1 MQYNQLNINN
11 MGQME
16 INPKQTFLELQK
28 MQEKERNRLI
38 DSALAG
44 RKLTPGERMSLYLE
58 VENSS
63 RFVDGE
69 LIPTDSDGTP
79 LTDPHGWPTPI
90 QQHIRQ
96 TAKTLLGVE
105 PPALQQPKTPANWDE
120 LFHAMRGAKSDAERQ
135 EIYKSFK
142 GQ

>member
-1 MQYNQLNINN
+1 
-11 MGQME
+11 MGQIE

-105 PPALQQPKTPANWDE
+105 PQAQPQDKAPADGQE
-120 LFHAMRGAKSDAERQ
+120 LFDRMKAAQTDEERVKLYAA
-135 EIYKSFK
+135 YK
-142 GQ
+142 GG

>member
-1 MQYNQLNINN
+1 
-11 MGQME
+11 MGQIE

-79 LTDPHGWPTPI
+79 LTDPHGWPVPV
-90 QQHIRQ
+90 QAHIRQ

-105 PPALQQPKTPANWDE
+105 PQAQPQDKAPADGQE
-120 LFHAMRGAKSDAERQ
+120 LFDRMKAAQTDEERVKLYAA
-135 EIYKSFK
+135 YK
-142 GQ
+142 GG

>member
-1 MQYNQLNINN
+1 
-11 MGQME
+11 MGQIE

-105 PPALQQPKTPANWDE
+105 PPALQQPKPPASGDE
-120 LFHAMRGAKSDAERQ
+120 LFNQMKAAQTDEERVKLYAA
-135 EIYKSFK
+135 YK
-142 GQ
+142 GG

>member
-1 MQYNQLNINN
+1 MQYNQLSINN
-11 MGQME
+11 MGQIE

-105 PPALQQPKTPANWDE
+105 PQAQPQDKAPADGQE
-120 LFHAMRGAKSDAERQ
+120 LFDRMKAAQTDEERVKLYAA
-135 EIYKSFK
+135 YK
-142 GQ
+142 GG

>member
-1 MQYNQLNINN
+1 
-11 MGQME
+11 
-16 INPKQTFLELQK
+16 
-28 MQEKERNRLI
+28 
-38 DSALAG
+38 
-44 RKLTPGERMSLYLE
+44 MSLYLE

-105 PPALQQPKTPANWDE
+105 PQAQPQDKAPADGQE
-120 LFHAMRGAKSDAERQ
+120 LFDRMKAAQTDEERVKLYAA
-135 EIYKSFK
+135 YK
-142 GQ
+142 GG

>member
-105 PPALQQPKTPANWDE
+105 PQAQPQDKAPADGQE
-120 LFHAMRGAKSDAERQ
+120 LFDRMKAAQTDEERVKLYAA
-135 EIYKSFK
+135 YK
-142 GQ
+142 GG